1 VLTVGNRDWFPRG
14 RSPSDDSVWKAAGDD
29 GVVIACTPEFWKE
42 LGYVNNLESRAGARL
57 KLLVQMANGQTF
69 TKLRFTRE
77 AGREVRCDDRL
88 TWHVVPSMDALM
100 AQAQATSV
108 QDLDAMLNRQAKHSK
123 LRTMRESPGA
133 EPSPSSSLSA
143 TSPLMSEDEGDSAG
157 SKRAKLDGAFSDLDA
172 EVEMQKV
179 HASALSE
186 ENTRLLQQLQAVE
199 AKLLASE
206 KAREAA
212 ELGIERGLPSPG
224 VNVHTRA
231 EEGGDVFT
239 AGGGDVFKEV
249 GSASSAAPL

>member
-1 VLTVGNRDWFPRG
+1 
-14 RSPSDDSVWKAAGDD
+14 
-29 GVVIACTPEFWKE
+29 
-42 LGYVNNLESRAGARL
+42 
-57 KLLVQMANGQTF
+57 
-69 TKLRFTRE
+69 
-77 AGREVRCDDRL
+77 
-88 TWHVVPSMDALM
+88 MDALR

-231 EEGGDVFT
+231 GIEQGLPSP

-249 GSASSAAPL
+249 GSASSAPDASGQVTMRQRASLMTSDDL